1 MAITC
6 DGEAPEEFSLESG
19 TSTITTITHYF
30 LEVLPRAIK
39 PMTEKTVSFSGNR
52 RIKGAKYSFAL
63 QDGTWEFSGDAV
75 AGKGLIL
82 R

>member
-1 MAITC
+1 MSSET
-6 DGEAPEEFSLESG
+6 G
-19 TSTITTITHYF
+19 
-30 LEVLPRAIK
+30 V
-39 PMTEKTVSFSGNR
+39 SGNIWY
-52 RIKGAKYSFAL
+52 RIKGAKYRFAL

>member
-1 MAITC
+1 M
-6 DGEAPEEFSLESG
+6 S
-19 TSTITTITHYF
+19 
-30 LEVLPRAIK
+30 
-39 PMTEKTVSFSGNR
+39 

-82 R
+82 RLYFYSPLSAASPLEHKLHEAESFFGYARGMQGLGSRTRD

>member
-1 MAITC
+1 MH
-6 DGEAPEEFSLESG
+6 FSCV
-19 TSTITTITHYF
+19 H
-30 LEVLPRAIK
+30 
-39 PMTEKTVSFSGNR
+39 
-52 RIKGAKYSFAL
+52 IKGAKYSFAL